1 MPNTVSYDERRMH
14 VELLNFLRGVA
25 MTVDPQNRVS
35 LETTTEQYV
44 DLDNGKL
51 VVGESLSHVEN
62 VVFDGGSLAY
72 GKDYLFHYDDDILK
86 EETGLKG
93 TIELLG
99 TYNPSDEITFT
110 YGTTA
115 GSKSNLV
122 YPDFPRIDLNKKSY
136 PRVGFHTTTS
146 TSPRGTT
153 GGTQYTLNN
162 NITIQIRVVATTQRR
177 VKAIQQRIRNKI
189 LERHRGFYSFKYIKP
204 TSQNTLNNFNE
215 DNTQNSYYQEAVYEV
230 PNQKEVITPT

>member
-1 MPNTVSYDERRMH
+1 MPNTVDYDERRMH

-25 MTVDPQNRVS
+25 RTVDPQNRITVQ
-35 LETTTEQYV
+35 TTTEAYES
-44 DLDNGKL
+44 LDNGKL
-51 VVGESLSHVEN
+51 SVGASLSHVEN
-62 VVFDGGSLAY
+62 VVFEGESLVY

-86 EETGLKG
+86 GETGLKG

-99 TYNPSDEITFT
+99 SYNVSDEISFT
-110 YGTTA
+110 YGVTSGA
-115 GSKSNLV
+115 KSNLV
-122 YPDFPRIDLNKKSY
+122 YPDFPRIDLSKKSY
-136 PRVGFHTTTS
+136 PRIGFHTTTS

-162 NITIQIRVVATTQRR
+162 SITIQIRVVATTQRR
-177 VKAIQQRIRNKI
+177 VKAIQQKIRDKI

-215 DNTQNSYYQEAVYEV
+215 DNTQNSYYQEAVYEA
-230 PNQKEVITPT
+230 PNQKEVITPQ